1 MLLNARDVIY
11 MNKPDFYQ
19 FAIDTFRIKT
29 KTSLY
34 TNKKCTICNSAAKN
48 TTKHFR
54 EESSCV
60 PVPRYGAWKTRHNAI
75 AWITFCDGHQFGFDG
90 KQWKLKSV
98 ARFFEI
104 LAKEI
109 RKRRSKNGIF
119 T

>member
-34 TNKKCTICNSAAKN
+34 TNKKCTICNFAAKN

-54 EESSCV
+54 EELMRASAKVRCMKNKAQ
-60 PVPRYGAWKTRHNAI
+60 RYCLNYILRWSLVWLWWQTVKIEER
-75 AWITFCDGHQFGFDG
+75 G
-90 KQWKLKSV
+90 K
-98 ARFFEI
+98 
-104 LAKEI
+104 
-109 RKRRSKNGIF
+109 IF
-119 T
+119 W